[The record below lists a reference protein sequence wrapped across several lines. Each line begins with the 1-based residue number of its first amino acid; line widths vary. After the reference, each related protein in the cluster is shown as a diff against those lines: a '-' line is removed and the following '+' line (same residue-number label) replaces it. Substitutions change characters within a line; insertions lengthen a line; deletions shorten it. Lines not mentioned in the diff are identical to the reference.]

1 MCSGSHCSGFSW
13 TESLHLC
20 PDLALG
26 LRLGSL
32 FAKVVVL
39 TQPLTSMAFTIQ
51 PVSVGAHWKCP
62 FSWWGKGSDPEEV

>member
-62 FSWWGKGSDPEEV
+62 FFWWAKGSDPEEV